1 MLVVVKLRLQIY
13 TFYNSEI
20 LSMNYHCGGRIID
33 LKIEEFQRENKQSC
47 SRITN
52 WSVKLS
58 GHGDNFTS
66 EFTGKWHV
74 WTSSITIDLSGHL
87 TYFLQRHILSITV

>member
-13 TFYNSEI
+13 TFYNSKI
-20 LSMNYHCGGRIID
+20 LSMNYHCGGKIID
-33 LKIEEFQRENKQSC
+33 LKIGEFQHENKLSC
-47 SRITN
+47 TRIN

-58 GHGDNFTS
+58 GHGDKFT
-66 EFTGKWHV
+66 ECIGKWHV

-87 TYFLQRHILSITV
+87 TYFLQRHILSITL